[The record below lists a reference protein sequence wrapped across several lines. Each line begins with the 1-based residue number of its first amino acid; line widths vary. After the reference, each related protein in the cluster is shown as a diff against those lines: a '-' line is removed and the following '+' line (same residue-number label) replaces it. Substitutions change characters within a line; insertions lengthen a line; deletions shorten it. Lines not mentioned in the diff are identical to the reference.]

1 MGEVTVDHPRSRTLC
16 RVYEYLQITTAAGAF
31 DAIAAGPEDGRPVLL
46 LHGFP
51 QSAQQWEHQLG
62 ALAAAG
68 YRAVAPDQ
76 RGYSPGV
83 RPERVEDYRMAQ
95 LVGDVLAMADAL
107 EWRRF
112 DLVGHDWGAVV
123 GWNAAAE
130 HPERVRTLTAIS
142 MPHPEAVAAAL
153 REDEEQ
159 QRMLGYVAIYQGR
172 SAEDRLLADNAAALR
187 RIFDFKPPRSRV
199 DDYVARLS
207 EPGALTAA
215 LNWYRAMKYNGPT
228 EPVPVPTLY
237 LWATDDV
244 AFGST
249 AALATE
255 KWVTGPYRFEM
266 LEDVSHWAPEEAPE
280 AVSEL
285 ILEHL
290 AVHRG

>member
-1 MGEVTVDHPRSRTLC
+1 MHLRIPTE
-16 RVYEYLQITTAAGAF
+16 AGAF
-31 DAIAAGPEDGRPVLL
+31 DAIAAGQEDGRPVLL

-51 QSAQQWEHQLG
+51 ESAQQWEHQLA

-68 YRAVAPDQ
+68 HRAVAPDQ

-83 RPERVEDYRMAQ
+83 RPERVEDYRMAE
-95 LVGDVLAMADAL
+95 LVGDVLAIADAL
-107 EWRRF
+107 GWRRF

-123 GWNAAAE
+123 GWHVAAE
-130 HPERVRTLTAIS
+130 HPDRIRTLTAIS
-142 MPHPEAVAAAL
+142 VPHPGALAAAL

-159 QRMLGYVAIYQGR
+159 QRMFGYVGIYQGR
-172 SAEDRLLADNAAALR
+172 SAEERLLADNAAALR
-187 RIFDFKPPRSRV
+187 RMFDGKPPRSRV

-215 LNWYRAMKYNGPT
+215 LNWYRALKYNGPI
-228 EPVPVPTLY
+228 EPVSVPALY
-237 LWATDDV
+237 LWGTDDV

-266 LEDVSHWAPEEAPE
+266 LEDVSHWAPEEAAE

-285 ILEHL
+285 IIEHL
-290 AVHRG
+290 AIHRG